1 MICCKNWLGYNYH
14 DAKGIA
20 PSLTSLCAP
29 SFFESVLRVVSYNLE
44 NFCLRP
50 PRRLQRC
57 QDVKLVPRFKN

>member
-1 MICCKNWLGYNYH
+1 MICCKNWLGYDYH
-14 DAKGIA
+14 EAKGIA
-20 PSLTSLCAP
+20 PFLTSLCAQ